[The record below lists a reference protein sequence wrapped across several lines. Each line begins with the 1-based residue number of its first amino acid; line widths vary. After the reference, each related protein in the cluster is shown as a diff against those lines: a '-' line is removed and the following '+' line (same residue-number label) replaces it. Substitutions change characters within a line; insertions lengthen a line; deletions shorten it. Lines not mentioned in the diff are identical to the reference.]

1 MNKKQIRNLASRL
14 ALFAG
19 DLLMAIAVGAITSYI
34 FMWAYFAVF
43 GGSFYAG
50 VDAAYLLWA
59 SYFAHFQ
66 SFNVFTDAAMEVV
79 LALISLAPL
88 LPVVVGARIWWMF
101 GRPALRQFIGRLG
114 RIWTPQQG
122 HSRRPR

>member
-43 GGSFYAG
+43 GGSFYAE
-50 VDAAYLLWA
+50 VDAAYL
-59 SYFAHFQ
+59 
-66 SFNVFTDAAMEVV
+66 V
-79 LALISLAPL
+79 
-88 LPVVVGARIWWMF
+88 
-101 GRPALRQFIGRLG
+101 
-114 RIWTPQQG
+114 
-122 HSRRPR
+122 